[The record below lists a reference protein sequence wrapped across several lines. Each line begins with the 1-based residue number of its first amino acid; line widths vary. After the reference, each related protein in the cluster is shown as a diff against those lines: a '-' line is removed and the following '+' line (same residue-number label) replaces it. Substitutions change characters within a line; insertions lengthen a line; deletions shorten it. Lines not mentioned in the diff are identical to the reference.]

1 MPVWKT
7 VAIVGAGLIGASLGM
22 ALRERRLAERV
33 VGIGRR
39 PASLAEAKAR
49 GAVDEIFTDLAAGV
63 RDAELIIICTPVAS
77 IARQAAEIAGAC
89 PRGATITDAGSTKSG
104 IVAEIGSL
112 SGRLGREVHFVGSH
126 PLAGSEKTGPAA
138 ARADLFHTRVAIIT
152 PIESSHPQAVAVVER
167 MWSEV
172 GARVMRMT
180 PEEHDRVLGATSHL
194 PHLVAAA
201 LAAATPPEIL
211 GLTGAGWL
219 DTTRIAAGDPELWH
233 QIYLANRGHS
243 LQALADFE
251 RVLSRWRAAL
261 EAGDGPLLLAL
272 LQEGKQIRDAVGS

>member
-7 VAIVGAGLIGASLGM
+7 AAIVGAGLIGASLGM
-22 ALRERRLAERV
+22 ALRERRLVERV
-33 VGIGRR
+33 IGVGRR
-39 PASLAEAKAR
+39 AESLAAAKAR
-49 GAVDEIFTDLAAGV
+49 GAVDETTTDLAAGV
-63 RDAELIIICTPVAS
+63 RDAELIVICTPVAS
-77 IARQAAEIAGAC
+77 IAQHAAEAAAAC
-89 PRGATITDAGSTKSG
+89 PSGATITDAGSTKSK
-104 IVAEIGSL
+104 IIADISSS

-126 PLAGSEKTGPAA
+126 PLAGSEKAGPGA
-138 ARADLFHTRVAIIT
+138 ARSDLFAGRVSIVT
-152 PIESSHPQAVAVVER
+152 PLESSQPNAVATVER

-201 LAAATPPEIL
+201 LAAATPPELL
-211 GLTGAGWL
+211 GLTGSGWL
-219 DTTRIAAGDPELWH
+219 DTTRIAAGDPELWK
-233 QIYLANRGHS
+233 QIYLANLGHS
-243 LQALADFE
+243 LRALADFE

-261 EAGDGPLLLAL
+261 EAGDSSLLLAL

>member
-7 VAIVGAGLIGASLGM
+7 AAIVGAGLIGASLGM
-22 ALRERRLAERV
+22 ALRERKLAQRV
-33 VGIGRR
+33 IGIGRR
-39 PASLAEAKAR
+39 PESLAQARAR
-49 GAVDEIFTDLAAGV
+49 GAVDETTTDLAAGV
-63 RDAELIIICTPVAS
+63 REAELVVICTPVAAIS
-77 IARQAAEIAGAC
+77 QHVGEVAAAAPAGAV
-89 PRGATITDAGSTKSG
+89 ITDAGSTKSQ
-104 IVAEIGSL
+104 ILAEIAAR
-112 SGRLGREVHFVGSH
+112 SGRLGSEVHFVGSH
-126 PLAGSEKTGPAA
+126 PLAGSEKTGPGA
-138 ARADLFHTRVAIIT
+138 ARADLFAGKVAIVT
-152 PIESSHPQAVAVVER
+152 PVASSQPAAVAMVER

-172 GARVMRMT
+172 GARVMRMD

-201 LAAATPPEIL
+201 LAAATPPELL

-219 DTTRIAAGDPELWH
+219 DTTRIASGDPDLWR

-243 LQALADFE
+243 LRALADFE

-261 EAGDGPLLLAL
+261 EAGDGSLLLAL

>member
-7 VAIVGAGLIGASLGM
+7 VAIVGAGLIGASLGL
-22 ALRERRLAERV
+22 ALRERRLASKV

-39 PASLAEAKAR
+39 PESLAEAKAR
-49 GAVDEIFTDLAAGV
+49 GAIDEISTDLAAGV
-63 RDAELIIICTPVAS
+63 REAELIIICTPVAS
-77 IARQAAEIAGAC
+77 IAKHVAEAAAAC
-89 PRGATITDAGSTKSG
+89 LSGATITDAGSTKAG

-126 PLAGSEKTGPAA
+126 PLAGGERSGPGA
-138 ARADLFHTRVAIIT
+138 ARADLFAGRVSIVT
-152 PIESSHPQAVAVVER
+152 PIESSQPNAVANVER

-180 PEEHDRVLGATSHL
+180 PEEHDRVLGTTSHL

-201 LAAATPPEIL
+201 LAAATPPELL

-219 DTTRIAAGDPELWH
+219 DTTRIAAGDPELWR

-261 EAGDGPLLLAL
+261 ESGDGPLLLAL